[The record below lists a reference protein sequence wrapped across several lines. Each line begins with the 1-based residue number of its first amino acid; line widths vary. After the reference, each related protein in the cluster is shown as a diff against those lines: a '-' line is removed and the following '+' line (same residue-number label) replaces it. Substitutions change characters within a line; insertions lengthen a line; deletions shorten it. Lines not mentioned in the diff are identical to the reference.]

1 MNERTNQGVDCA
13 DALRQIYTY
22 LDGELTD
29 ERRAAIAGH
38 LGACV
43 PCSGGFDFEVELR
56 ELVASRCREAAPPEL
71 RERIARAITELDQV

>member
-1 MNERTNQGVDCA
+1 MNERTSQGVGCA

-29 ERRAAIAGH
+29 ERRAAIALH
-38 LGACV
+38 LEACT

-56 ELVASRCREAAPPEL
+56 ALVASRCREVPPPQL
-71 RERIARAITELDQV
+71 RERIARAITELPQT